1 MIIIVII
8 FVLILYKFNLV
19 FKVLNYFKEKD
30 VAFYLNLLNIDRQE
44 FHRIRSKNIQLLTLT
59 LLFWPLLN
67 YSIVFLFFLI
77 LMLTLSYK
85 LPYLNLKK
93 KYQNNLKAL
102 VYYFPIWLR
111 QLQILMQNNTV
122 YQALSISLNQAPVLF
137 QPEIKI
143 LINKLSDNPLSYQA
157 YEDFFGFYQVREI
170 KKVMRLLY
178 RYQTVGQKEAYLQLQ
193 RIILT
198 TSNILSDKREAYYEE
213 WLSWHQWYG
222 LLPLVGATAVFLLLM
237 MNVLMNFFTKGALL

>member
-122 YQALSISLNQAPVLF
+122 YQALNISLNQAPVLF

-198 TSNILSDKREAYYEE
+198 TSNILSEKIIRFSYKYASFSYR
-213 WLSWHQWYG
+213 H
-222 LLPLVGATAVFLLLM
+222 
-237 MNVLMNFFTKGALL
+237 